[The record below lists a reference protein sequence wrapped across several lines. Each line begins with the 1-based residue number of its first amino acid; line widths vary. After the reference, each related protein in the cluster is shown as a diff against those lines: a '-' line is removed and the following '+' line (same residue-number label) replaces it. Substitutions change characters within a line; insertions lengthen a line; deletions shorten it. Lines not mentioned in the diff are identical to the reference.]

1 MKKKDAIVN
10 KIVTFITLTSVLL
23 VGVTVA
29 PQEALSLSMSASPS
43 SGLSHTGTPFGG
55 IIAGEIQCQAVCGTP
70 WKMIYMYDFVTH
82 GQLRLTIEPGKSML
96 YKYVQN
102 FTPGRYALGT
112 YSRPAQCKIK
122 PGKKCIDLMP
132 HGYINKGP
140 GAGASGPLSQ

>member
-29 PQEALSLSMSASPS
+29 PQEALSLSMSTHPS

-55 IIAGEIQCQAVCGTP
+55 IIAGEIQCEASCGTP
-70 WKMIYMYDFVTH
+70 WRMIYMYDFATH
-82 GQLRLTIEPGKSML
+82 SQLRLTIEPGKSKL

-102 FTPGRYALGT
+102 FTPRHYALGT
-112 YSRPAQCKIK
+112 YSKPAQCKYIPK
-122 PGKKCIDLMP
+122 ECIDLMP
-132 HGYINKGP
+132 HGYINSGP